1 MGDICVPTMYGLGA
15 ALPVVV
21 ASRKA
26 IMAFNWDFCVCVCV
40 WWSNRTEYKTGGI

>member
-1 MGDICVPTMYGLGA
+1 MDDDTGDICVPTMYGLGA

-26 IMAFNWDFCVCVCV
+26 IMAFNWKVFFVCAVEQ
-40 WWSNRTEYKTGGI
+40 TH